1 MYDAVENNSAVL
13 YEDSTP
19 GATSIEV
26 LLVVLETALERGE
39 ITMAEASQVINDFC
53 A

>member
-1 MYDAVENNSAVL
+1 MFDQLENDSAVL

-19 GATSIEV
+19 GSSSIET
-26 LLVVLETALERGE
+26 LLVILESALERGE

-53 A
+53 S